1 MKRQRQKCVAKII
14 CKGQTLIHSVHAG
27 KISAS
32 AMKTCVVDAFEMARL
47 RSALMRNELPYDDN
61 FEIVTREGRAISFI
75 ASSM

>member
-1 MKRQRQKCVAKII
+1 
-14 CKGQTLIHSVHAG
+14 
-27 KISAS
+27 
-32 AMKTCVVDAFEMARL
+32 MKTCVVDAFEMARL